1 MIYSNKTTFY
11 NMKNGKDTSGNA
23 FKFSLIPL
31 TLGVLLIFFLYKG
44 CGSDIVHTNQP
55 KPLSSEFTLTAE
67 EKAAKEKEEAEAKAA
82 EEAAVTTENTQV
94 GDPATTTEETPTA
107 E

>member
-1 MIYSNKTTFY
+1 
-11 NMKNGKDTSGNA
+11 MKNGKDTSGNV

-31 TLGVLLIFFLYKG
+31 SLGVLFIFFLYKG

-55 KPLSSEFTLTAE
+55 KPLSSEYTLTAE
-67 EKAAKEKEEAEAKAA
+67 EKAAAEKAEAEAKVEEQATA
-82 EEAAVTTENTQV
+82 VEEAPVTEEVT
-94 GDPATTTEETPTA
+94 ASTEETPSA